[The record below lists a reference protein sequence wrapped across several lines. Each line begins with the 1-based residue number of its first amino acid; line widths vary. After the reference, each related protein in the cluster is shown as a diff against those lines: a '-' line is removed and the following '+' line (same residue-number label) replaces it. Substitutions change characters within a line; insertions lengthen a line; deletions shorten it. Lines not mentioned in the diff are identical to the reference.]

1 MTHIHIY
8 CLCWWGMQARLIMP
22 ISSHVHHVSTA
33 GPSFW
38 GKKWTHDTR
47 CRLDVGLEKV
57 ATMAGGF
64 MRLEAPSKDSMGW
77 IKSLPVIDIAGQHLV
92 KMSSLVRSLTR
103 KNGDFPWQ
111 TVIPEGKYM

>member
-1 MTHIHIY
+1 MY
-8 CLCWWGMQARLIMP
+8 IMFQLQ
-22 ISSHVHHVSTA
+22 
-33 GPSFW
+33 GPLFW

>member
-1 MTHIHIY
+1 MFQ
-8 CLCWWGMQARLIMP
+8 LQ
-22 ISSHVHHVSTA
+22 
-33 GPSFW
+33 GPLFW

-64 MRLEAPSKDSMGW
+64 MRLEAPSMGW
-77 IKSLPVIDIAGQHLV
+77 IKYRVIDIAGQHLV
-92 KMSSLVRSLTR
+92 NMSSLVRSLTR